1 MALCDRHGGD
11 EPRQLGF
18 VPPADP
24 QGASFPVA
32 SHWASTLPW
41 ETVSDTSESGPFF
54 LQLATVSCRAE
65 SRRLFRLH
73 DSKQEEAF
81 LDRPWINK
89 KKLAGSFNPATQST
103 FFKTPPRLPK
113 PNHAT
118 LQKSRSMI
126 RAVLHLYNQE
136 METNKQPDDDE
147 DDDNLD
153 DSTMNR
159 ANNGKN
165 DRDETDEN
173 FRNSALVL
181 LEQISK
187 DESTDPV
194 EAIEG
199 LLKTVRASQ
208 NAKQKARL
216 SLVSG
221 VENNHMEEE
230 EFQTRES
237 SFPILSLVG
246 LPVTKRL
253 VSSLLR
259 EIVALSCV
267 YPHHG
272 LLSYETHRGTSCELV
287 KVTRSKNKGCFVTN
301 VRRHQSWLHC
311 LPTLVVAEN
320 VDPSVGASWILQ
332 HLALN
337 FEDEFVHVCKK
348 MGCPVF
354 SKKMDAATACAMWQ
368 EANVS
373 KKSQRTIL
381 RYLAAEY
388 GCRLVVPESQVDA
401 FGQAHVAPVTGS
413 FEDPVTKKT
422 IHYWTKPIA
431 ELLEVSVSTYIQE
444 NKMATE
450 EGALRSLKSMDV
462 VLGGDHG
469 QGKFRSVIKIIL
481 RDGNDKQVTSMVM
494 KVGHID
500 CTKDTYEVLK
510 SSVAGPLNESLQE
523 VINSGALLL
532 IRDANGGLS
541 CRMRNHGDDT
551 LLTIISSLPIR
562 VFVTGDLAYFA
573 AILGKVNMAGDWCTW
588 CGLSAKEWSPEDHDK
603 GELWTLEAMA

>member
-1 MALCDRHGGD
+1 MLSVLDMY
-11 EPRQLGF
+11 F
-18 VPPADP
+18 
-24 QGASFPVA
+24 
-32 SHWASTLPW
+32 
-41 ETVSDTSESGPFF
+41 
-54 LQLATVSCRAE
+54 
-65 SRRLFRLH
+65 
-73 DSKQEEAF
+73 QEIEK
-81 LDRPWINK
+81 NK
-89 KKLAGSFNPATQST
+89 EVTDA
-103 FFKTPPRLPK
+103 
-113 PNHAT
+113 
-118 LQKSRSMI
+118 
-126 RAVLHLYNQE
+126 
-136 METNKQPDDDE
+136 DE
-147 DDDNLD
+147 DEEDN
-153 DSTMNR
+153 DSDATITRINSEE
-159 ANNGKN
+159 
-165 DRDETDEN
+165 DRDEMHEN
-173 FRNSALVL
+173 LRTSALLL
-181 LEQISK
+181 LEQIATDK
-187 DESTDPV
+187 ITDPV
-194 EAIEG
+194 GAIEG
-199 LLKTVRASQ
+199 LLKSIRVSQ
-208 NAKQKARL
+208 NTRQQARL

-221 VENNHMEEE
+221 NNHVEEQ
-230 EFQTRES
+230 EFETRES
-237 SFPILSLVG
+237 SFPILSQIG
-246 LPVTKRL
+246 LPMTKRL

-259 EIVALSCV
+259 EIVALSCL
-267 YPHHG
+267 YPDCG
-272 LLSYETHRGTSCELV
+272 LLSYQTHRGTSCELV
-287 KVTRSKNKGCFVTN
+287 KVTRSKNKESFVTN
-301 VRRHQSWLHC
+301 VRRHHSWLHR
-311 LPTLVVAEN
+311 LPSLVVPESA
-320 VDPSVGASWILQ
+320 DSSVGASWILQ

-337 FEDEFVHVCKK
+337 YEDDFVMVCKK
-348 MGCPVF
+348 MGYPVF

-481 RDGNDKQVTSMVM
+481 RDDDGKQVTSMVM

-510 SSVAGPLNESLQE
+510 SSVAGPLNESLQD

-562 VFVTGDLAYFA
+562 VFVTGDLAYFS
-573 AILGKVNMAGDWCTW
+573 AILGKVSMAGDWCTW

-603 GELWTLEAMA
+603 GELWTLEAMAEVRESIRLGITNDTSAGRQGCVDEPLRTCVPIASYILPILHTEIGIGNRLLKSFLDWVDLRI